1 MTKRLKYYFIMML
14 MGGIV
19 WLEGSRRFVSRT
31 FWDVI
36 ILFPPLPSPVHY
48 LLQSLLEIAVT
59 YGEVL
64 ILLLI
69 LSDWRSKRD
78 GEWQGY
84 KKALYLYL
92 IIGVILERIIIYIFN
107 ILFST
112 YIESYPVAITMIMA
126 IKIVMVFSMVIIV
139 MRMSMKNK
147 NQAIRVDQCS
157 FMHFAAGAVITIGLS
172 GLFSFKEWQGYQIF
186 MSDMDSYGLF
196 SQMTAPTPG
205 YTIFNKWMMPYMVR
219 ICAVLLFM
227 WDGKQMRSS
236 AEESS

>member
-19 WLEGSRRFVSRT
+19 WLEGSRRFVSRI

-36 ILFPPLPSPVHY
+36 ILFPPLPPPVHY
-48 LLQSLLEIAVT
+48 LIQSLLEIAVI

-69 LSDWRSKRD
+69 LSDWRSKRE

-92 IIGVILERIIIYIFN
+92 IIGVILERIVIYIFN

-157 FMHFAAGAVITIGLS
+157 FMHFAAGAVITIGLA
-172 GLFSFKEWQGYQIF
+172 GLFSFREWQGYQIF
-186 MSDMDSYGLF
+186 MSDMDSYGFF

-205 YTIFNKWMMPYMVR
+205 YTIFNQWMVPYMVR

-227 WDGKQMRSS
+227 WDGKQN
-236 AEESS
+236 EVYVVEI

>member
-1 MTKRLKYYFIMML
+1 MSKRLKYYFIMML

-19 WLEGSRRFVSRT
+19 WLEGSCRFISRT

-48 LLQSLLEIAVT
+48 LIQSLLEIAVT

-64 ILLLI
+64 VLLLI
-69 LSDWRSKRD
+69 LSGWRSKRD

-92 IIGVILERIIIYIFN
+92 IIGVILEKIIINIFN

-147 NQAIRVDQCS
+147 NQAMCVDQFS
-157 FMHFAAGAVITIGLS
+157 FMHFAAVAVITIGLA
-172 GLFSFKEWQGYQIF
+172 GLFSFKEWQGYQIY
-186 MSDMDSYGLF
+186 MSDMDSYGFF
-196 SQMTAPTPG
+196 SQMTAPMPV
-205 YTIFNKWMMPYMVR
+205 YNIFNKWMLPYMVR

-227 WDGKQMRSS
+227 WNGKQDEVKCS
-236 AEESS
+236 